1 MTSLSC
7 GHLKRFLNW
16 FSWNF
21 GALPRPFPTARYKL
35 LILTWILSKMASL
48 SCRVAVQAEHLA
60 AHEAHTCPVCLVSRN
75 VWPHHSRSRSGQEK
89 VVLHSLIV
97 LIVTVWSCRGG
108 RPSLARVLKYKII
121 IISKNILNCLLLV
134 KLYVLLIRVS
144 EDFTFVSLVL
154 KAKLGAFEPSCVSCI
169 QK

>member
-1 MTSLSC
+1 M
-7 GHLKRFLNW
+7 
-16 FSWNF
+16 
-21 GALPRPFPTARYKL
+21 
-35 LILTWILSKMASL
+35 
-48 SCRVAVQAEHLA
+48 
-60 AHEAHTCPVCLVSRN
+60 
-75 VWPHHSRSRSGQEK
+75 
-89 VVLHSLIV
+89 
-97 LIVTVWSCRGG
+97 
-108 RPSLARVLKYKII
+108 ARVLKYKII